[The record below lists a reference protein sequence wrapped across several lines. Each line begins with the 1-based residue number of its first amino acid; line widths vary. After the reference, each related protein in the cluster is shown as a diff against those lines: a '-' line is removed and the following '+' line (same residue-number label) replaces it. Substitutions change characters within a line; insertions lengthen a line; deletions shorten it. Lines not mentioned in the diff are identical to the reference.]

1 MFIFIRVIKE
11 KSNDTNNRKGGKRM
25 KRKLDKQK
33 IYELIGRATT
43 FLILGAFGMYANYK
57 LMIYILDNCITTI
70 R

>member
-1 MFIFIRVIKE
+1 
-11 KSNDTNNRKGGKRM
+11 M

-33 IYELIGRATT
+33 IYAFIGRATT
-43 FLILGAFGMYANYK
+43 FLIVGALGMYVNYN